1 MVREVPILNAYKVNC
16 SFSRDGKYFALFRR
30 KVNVLQIYK
39 IDETENRIEGLLD
52 KITKEDYFKQ
62 YEKIDVLKHAQKMVF
77 DINSE
82 TKYLVCYGKHIFNI
96 INLEGEEGNIKT
108 EKIDLSRFKCIMDIQ
123 LSSSGVDTYRC
134 DLACLKITEADKIAA
149 SAYVVK
155 KHNVVIYTADEEI
168 DMKK

>member
-1 MVREVPILNAYKVNC
+1 MVGEEVPILNAYKVKC

-39 IDETENRIEGLLD
+39 IDDTKNGIEGLLD
-52 KITKEDYFKQ
+52 KITKEDYLKQ

-82 TKYLVCYGKHIFNI
+82 TKYLVCYGKDIFNI

-108 EKIDLSRFKCIMDIQ
+108 
-123 LSSSGVDTYRC
+123 
-134 DLACLKITEADKIAA
+134 
-149 SAYVVK
+149 
-155 KHNVVIYTADEEI
+155 
-168 DMKK
+168 